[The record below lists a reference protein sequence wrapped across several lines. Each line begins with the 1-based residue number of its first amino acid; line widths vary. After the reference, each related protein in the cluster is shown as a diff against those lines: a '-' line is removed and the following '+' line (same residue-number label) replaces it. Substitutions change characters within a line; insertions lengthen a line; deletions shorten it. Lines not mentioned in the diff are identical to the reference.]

1 MDCRKKKQDGEQ
13 TLYDDLQSSNDVA
26 RERAYLL
33 TVIKRIREMKSRILF
48 YAIIID

>member
-33 TVIKRIREMKSRILF
+33 AVIKKDSRNETRILF

>member
-33 TVIKRIREMKSRILF
+33 
-48 YAIIID
+48 AIIKKDSRNEISNPFLRDHY